1 MELGP
6 QSEHTL
12 KSVPLEHI
20 YGNENMYLICLVYL
34 KLKFDFKI
42 MLQLK

>member
-12 KSVPLEHI
+12 NVPLEHI
-20 YGNENMYLICLVYL
+20 YGNENMYLICLVHL